1 MLVQQAAAIQVMK
14 MASKATLPTRGSR
27 FSAGHDLYA
36 LEDILIPAQGQKLVG
51 TGIAI
56 GIPQGTYARIAP
68 RSGLAYR
75 KSIGIG
81 GGVID
86 ADYTGEVKLIMMNHG
101 KKSYQVQEG
110 DRIAQMII
118 EKIDTSD
125 MMEVDNLQI
134 TDRGN
139 KGFGS
144 TDLSPKRTVAV
155 KQVQPIMCQLHAD
168 STENRLFSESDI
180 GRNPWLQNEEVMVS
194 SAMISKALLQEYGL
208 ELLEEVREASNRDLE
223 WLSREATLKDLITRD
238 KELPTNWQYRDG
250 FPYFKN
256 RL

>member
-1 MLVQQAAAIQVMK
+1 MLVQRTAAIQVMK
-14 MASKATLPTRGSR
+14 MAAKATLPSKGSR

-36 LEDILIPAQGQKLVG
+36 LKEILIPARGQSLVG

-56 GIPQGTYARIAP
+56 GIPQETYARIAP
-68 RSGLAYR
+68 RSGLAY
-75 KSIGIG
+75 KESIGIG

-86 ADYTGEVKLIMMNHG
+86 ADYTGEVKVIMMNHG

-144 TDLSPKRTVAV
+144 TDLLPKRTIAV
-155 KQVQPIMCQLHAD
+155 EQGGPIMCQLYAD
-168 STENRLFSESDI
+168 SWENR
-180 GRNPWLQNEEVMVS
+180 
-194 SAMISKALLQEYGL
+194 
-208 ELLEEVREASNRDLE
+208 
-223 WLSREATLKDLITRD
+223 
-238 KELPTNWQYRDG
+238 
-250 FPYFKN
+250 
-256 RL
+256 